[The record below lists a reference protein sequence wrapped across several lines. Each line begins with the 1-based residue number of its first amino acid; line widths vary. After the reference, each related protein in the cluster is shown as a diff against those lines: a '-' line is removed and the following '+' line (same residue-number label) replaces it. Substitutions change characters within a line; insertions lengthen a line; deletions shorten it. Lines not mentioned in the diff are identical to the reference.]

1 MQIIVQSINSIL
13 LHEQATKQGEI
24 NMNTHRRYWSQSGAV
39 SLFVVIFSAL
49 LLTIITISFVQLMV
63 KDQRQA
69 TANDLSQSAYDSAQA
84 GVEDAKRLLLLDQS
98 CRNGTAAPTV
108 NCGQI
113 AAALALV
120 PGTLQTACNTLG
132 QSGIVNQTGG
142 ETIIQQ
148 TTTDNAAK
156 LDQAYTCVKIAV
168 DTADYLGQLQN
179 DESVI
184 IPLKGDRAFSKIE
197 LSWFSDQD
205 LSGAGNM
212 NIAFPDTGA
221 NVTLPRV
228 GSKWKTNSPALMRAQ
243 LIQLG
248 GTFKLS
254 DLDTSAG
261 GGRSDANT
269 LFLYPS
275 VAGLPPGVDK
285 DFLVDVRRD
294 PSNAPQPI
302 QCKASLAGGGYACQ
316 VSLKV
321 PDPVDGNVN
330 NRNAF
335 LRLSALYN
343 KAHFQ
348 IKLKDS
354 AGGDVKFSGV
364 QPEVDSTGRAN
375 DLFRRVVARVELR
388 GDFAY
393 PNAEINLTGN
403 LCKNFS
409 VTDTNAGYTSSAT
422 CLP

>member
-13 LHEQATKQGEI
+13 LRERVIKQGETS
-24 NMNTHRRYWSQSGAV
+24 MKTQHRLWSQSGAV

-63 KDQRQA
+63 RDQRQA

-108 NCGQI
+108 NCGQVT
-113 AAALALV
+113 AALALA
-120 PGTLQTACNTLG
+120 PGTLQTACDALG
-132 QSGIVNQTGG
+132 RSGIVNQTGG

-179 DESVI
+179 DESVV

-205 LSGAGNM
+205 ISGGGNL

-228 GSKWKTNSPALMRAQ
+228 GSTWKANSPALMRAQ

-254 DLDTSAG
+254 DLDAGTG

-275 VAGLPPGVDK
+275 AAGLPPTVDK
-285 DFLVDVRRD
+285 DFLVDVRRS
-294 PSNAPQPI
+294 PTNAPQPI
-302 QCKASLAGGGYACQ
+302 QCNPSLAGGGYACK

-348 IKLKDS
+348 VKLKDS
-354 AGGDVKFSGV
+354 AGGDVKLSGV

-388 GDFAY
+388 GDFVY

-409 VTDTNAGYTSSAT
+409 ITDTNAGYTSSAT
-422 CLP
+422 CAP

>member
-1 MQIIVQSINSIL
+1 MQVI
-13 LHEQATKQGEI
+13 KQGGI
-24 NMNTHRRYWSQSGAV
+24 SMKIQNRQFSQSGAV

-49 LLTIITISFVQLMV
+49 LLTIITISFIQLMV
-63 KDQRQA
+63 NDQRQA
-69 TANDLSQSAYDSAQA
+69 TASDLSQSAYDSAQA
-84 GVEDAKRLLLLDQS
+84 GVEDAKRLLILDQS

-108 NCGQI
+108 NCAQVT
-113 AAALALV
+113 AALTLV
-120 PGTLQTACNTLG
+120 PGTQQTACDTLG
-132 QSGIVNQTGG
+132 QSGIVNETGG

-148 TTTDNAAK
+148 TTTDNSAK

-168 DTADYLGQLQN
+168 DTADYLGQLEN

-205 LSGAGNM
+205 LSGTGDLS
-212 NIAFPDTGA
+212 IDFPETGA

-228 GSKWKTNSPALMRAQ
+228 GSTWKTNSPALMRAQ
-243 LIQLG
+243 FIQLG
-248 GTFKLS
+248 GSFKLS
-254 DLDTSAG
+254 DLDASAG
-261 GGRSDANT
+261 GGRSNANT

-275 VAGLPPGVDK
+275 AAGLPVGVDK

-294 PSNAPQPI
+294 PLNAPQPI
-302 QCKASLAGGGYACQ
+302 QCKSSLVGGGYACQ
-316 VSLKV
+316 VNLKV
-321 PDPVDGNVN
+321 PDPVDGNVD

-354 AGGDVKFSGV
+354 AGGDVKLSGV

-393 PNAEINLTGN
+393 PDAEINLTGN

-409 VTDTNAGYTSSAT
+409 VTDTNAGYSASPT